1 MTRSRA
7 RRDRAEA
14 GEALAM
20 ILVVFVILFVVAVGV
35 AYTLNQD
42 LARLGGDVQTARAE
56 AQRWETRFEEA
67 TGDHQALADAV
78 GHRDATIVTSKT
90 DVDALRAQIESAK
103 TLLGPALGAG
113 DAQPTVDQALA
124 ALQSAVQAARTQ
136 VTQLQSQFDAEV
148 AARTAA
154 ESQVNAIETN
164 YRNQI
169 VGLQQQIDDA
179 QQRYDSLETDTQRTF
194 TGLQAENE
202 NLDRQKREADRLLGE
217 LEATARRA
225 SIDAEATIKSLA
237 MRPLELE
244 PAAPDGEVLEVSK
257 DGALAYVDV
266 GGRDGLRRGTRFEV
280 LQRLKGGEARPR
292 GMAEVV
298 EVDSEMAMVRMLDRV
313 DPFDPVLPGDY
324 VMNPH
329 FVRGE
334 AQHFYLHGDYPVS
347 LSKDFVERRLVE
359 LGAKVDDRVS
369 TRTDVFVLGFENL
382 SEGDDVVPLT
392 ETPEY
397 QEADRLGVRMMR
409 LDELAK
415 FLRY

>member
-1 MTRSRA
+1 MHPRA
-7 RRDRAEA
+7 RRDRAVA

-20 ILVVFVILFVVAVGV
+20 ILVVFVILFLVAVGV

-42 LARLGGDVQTARAE
+42 IARLGGEVQDARTE
-56 AQRWETRFEEA
+56 AQRWEGRFEEA
-67 TGDHQALADAV
+67 TGGHQALADAV
-78 GHRDATIVTSKT
+78 GHRDATIVTSKS
-90 DVDALRAQIESAK
+90 DVDALRAQIEAAK
-103 TLLGPALGAG
+103 TLLGPELGAG
-113 DAQPTVDQALA
+113 DAQPTVEQALA
-124 ALQSAVQAARTQ
+124 ALQSAVQAARAQTA
-136 VTQLQSQFDAEV
+136 QLQTQFDAEV

-154 ESQVNAIETN
+154 EAQINGIESN
-164 YRNQI
+164 YRNQ
-169 VGLQQQIDDA
+169 VASLQQQLDDA
-179 QQRYDSLETDTQRTF
+179 ETRYSSLETDTQRTF
-194 TGLQAENE
+194 SSLQAENE
-202 NLDRQKREADRLLGE
+202 DLDRQKREADRLLAE
-217 LEATARRA
+217 LEATSRRA
-225 SIDAEATIKSLA
+225 AVDAEATIKSLA

-244 PAAPDGEVLEVSK
+244 PAAPDGEILEVSK
-257 DGALAYVDV
+257 DGGLAYVDV
-266 GGRDGLRRGTRFEV
+266 GGRDGLRSGTRFEV
-280 LQRLKGGEARPR
+280 LQRLKGGKTRPR
-292 GMAEVV
+292 GLAEVV
-298 EVDSEMAMVRMLDRV
+298 EVDSEMAMVRMLDEI

-324 VMNPH
+324 VLNPH

-347 LSKDFVERRLVE
+347 LSKDFIERRLVE